1 MTTDYAFV
9 KNVKNAMERIMKDG
23 SVTESDIPDIILVI
37 SETVNSM
44 KSVRV
49 TADQLSALLKML
61 FHYVMDSYKLITA
74 DKKATF
80 DKLLEASLQLFMI
93 KPDVKQAVRGFFS
106 FFSFFPC
113 CA

>member
-1 MTTDYAFV
+1 
-9 KNVKNAMERIMKDG
+9 MERIMKDG

-37 SETVNSM
+37 SETVNAM

-49 TADQLSALLKML
+49 TADQLSGLLKML

-74 DKKATF
+74 DKKAAF
-80 DKLLEASLQLFMI
+80 DKLLETSLRLFMI
-93 KPDVKQAVRGFFS
+93 KPDVKQAVRK